1 MHKALKQK
9 IELGDY
15 QTPISLAVKIC
26 ETLRSRLGVMP
37 QTIIEPTCGIGNF
50 VKASSRY
57 FSDAKKIIGVDINPS
72 HLFQV
77 KTVASHDKRVQLVHA
92 DFFQLDWQAV
102 FKELSFPILV
112 IGNFPWVTNSALGL
126 IDGVNLPT
134 KSNFQSHRGMDA
146 ITGKSNFDISEWM
159 TIQVV
164 DWLREQ
170 KGAFAILLKMTVA
183 RKVLGYIHQTNAPLS
198 RSALFKI
205 NALKEFGTSVDA
217 CLLFCDF
224 TGEKKDNDCSVFE
237 NITSTKPAKV
247 IGFRDGVLLSN
258 VLKFD
263 ENKLLSSQATVKWR
277 SGIKHDCSKVMEL
290 IERNGG
296 LYNGL
301 GERVEIEEDYIF
313 PLLKGSDVANGRL
326 DNLQRRVLVTQRFV
340 GEDTASIKKI
350 APKTWAYLEAHLLAF
365 DRRKSR
371 IYQKKPKFAIFGV
384 GDYSFTNWKVAICG
398 LYKRLKFVPIGPFKS
413 KPVVFDDTVYLL
425 PCRTENEARILCDLL
440 NSDKA
445 QAFFS
450 AYVFWD
456 AKRPITASLLN
467 KLDLEKLAEL
477 YGKTV
482 IHKDCSISRSDEQD
496 RMKNA
501 SNSGY

>member
-1 MHKALKQK
+1 MHEALKQK

-15 QTPISLAVKIC
+15 QTPIPLAVKIC
-26 ETLRSRLGVMP
+26 ETLSKLGVGP
-37 QTIIEPTCGIGNF
+37 QTIIEPTCGIGSF
-50 VKASSRY
+50 VKASSTC
-57 FSDAKKIIGVDINPS
+57 FSNAKKIIGVDINPS

-77 KTVASHDKRVQLVHA
+77 KTVTSHDKRVQLVQA

-102 FKELSFPILV
+102 LKELSFPILV

-134 KSNFQSHRGMDA
+134 KSNFQNHRGMDA

-164 DWLREQ
+164 DWLREK
-170 KGAFAILLKMTVA
+170 KGAFAILLKTTVA
-183 RKVLGYIHQTNAPLS
+183 RKVLGYIYQTNAPLS

-205 NALKEFGTSVDA
+205 NALKEFGTSIDA

-224 TGEKKDNDCSVFE
+224 TGEERDNDCSVFE
-237 NITSTKPAKV
+237 TITSAKPAKV
-247 IGFRDGVLLSN
+247 IGFRDGVLLN
-258 VLKFD
+258 DVLKFD
-263 ENKLLSSQATVKWR
+263 ENKLLNLQETVKWR

-290 IERNGG
+290 LERNGN

-326 DNLQRRVLVTQRFV
+326 NDLQRRVLVTQRFV
-340 GEDTASIKKI
+340 GEETSSIKKV
-350 APKTWAYLEAHLLAF
+350 APKTWAYLEAHRLAF
-365 DRRKSR
+365 DRRKSK

-398 LYKRLKFVPIGPFKS
+398 LYKRLKFVAVGPFKG
-413 KPVVFDDTVYLL
+413 KPVIFDDTVYLL
-425 PCRTENEARILCDLL
+425 PCHTENEARILCDLL

-450 AYVFWD
+450 SYIFWD
-456 AKRPITASLLN
+456 AKRPITVSILKKIN
-467 KLDLEKLAEL
+467 IERLAEL
-477 YGKTV
+477 YGKKA
-482 IHKDCSISRSDEQD
+482 IRKDYLTSYSGERDST
-496 RMKNA
+496 KNVPNS
-501 SNSGY
+501 SN